1 MVEYFDHTADIG
13 MRIVATSLPEL
24 FGEAGKGLFRL
35 IVENYDSIKFFSTAG
50 ELQLQP
56 GALDLLLFDWL
67 RELLYRFDRRHEV
80 LGDFRIEVAT
90 DTGLKACFGS
100 VPLDP
105 QRHVLDHEVKAITYH
120 ELAVRPTPQGWEA
133 IVVLDI

>member
-13 MRIVATSLPEL
+13 MRIIAASLPEL

-35 IVENYDSIKFFSTAG
+35 IVENYDSLEFSSTNG
-50 ELQLQP
+50 ELHLQSGP
-56 GALDLLLFDWL
+56 LDLLLFDWL
-67 RELLYRFDRRHEV
+67 RELLYRFDQRHEV
-80 LGDFRIEVAT
+80 LGNFLIEVAV
-90 DTGLKACFGS
+90 DGGLTARFDS

-133 IVVLDI
+133 LVILDI